1 MTTITIELR
10 ELADKFSEGWHDG
23 IKIDACDV
31 MLLTN
36 AADEIERLRATLAAP
51 ATAKARKP
59 RLNSAAFMAAL
70 ISAAELRKVSM
81 RDVSLATGVSETTLS
96 RMRRGER
103 ACDAASFSA
112 LSAWAGLN
120 PQDFYFPST
129 KPATAPVPAWHDAP
143 TVPGLWITT
152 DGQSR
157 PAHWLV
163 CRVIDADHEASQS
176 AKDERWYGPI
186 PADVK

>member
-1 MTTITIELR
+1 MITNQGTTITIELR

-129 KPATAPVPAWHDAP
+129 KPATAPDRKPVARVAEVHMSRYTLEWIDGPLSEGTLLYKDAP
-143 TVPGLWITT
+143 
-152 DGQSR
+152 
-157 PAHWLV
+157 
-163 CRVIDADHEASQS
+163 
-176 AKDERWYGPI
+176 
-186 PADVK
+186 